1 MILIFGLKIAPDTA
15 VNQQGPRPLPNQPT
29 KENKMLFIDKIESNE
44 FNLDFVIL
52 KNGQV
57 LGIDSDQVVLY
68 SSMKDFEDMKNIDR
82 QSIDLF
88 AAHKISDYAKSVE
101 SGLSDY
107 LKAIGI
113 K

>member
-1 MILIFGLKIAPDTA
+1 
-15 VNQQGPRPLPNQPT
+15 
-29 KENKMLFIDKIESNE
+29 MLFIDKIESNE

-107 LKAIGI
+107 LKAIGA